1 METSMFDTSSL
12 TAADVMTRDVVTVH
26 PNDSLREA
34 AHIML
39 ERGIS
44 GLPVVDAAG
53 KVVGV
58 VSEADL
64 IRPDAHAE
72 MRARWW
78 LDILAEG
85 EHLSSEFLAAMNG
98 INRPVSKV
106 MRKSLIAVE
115 EHTPLAEVAQ
125 TIVRENVRRVLV
137 MREQRLVGIVA
148 RRDLVRVL
156 ARGK

>member
-1 METSMFDTSSL
+1 METAMFDTSNL

-26 PNDSLREA
+26 PSDSLREA

-58 VSEADL
+58 ISEADL
-64 IRPDAHAE
+64 IRPDEHAE
-72 MRARWW
+72 QQARWW

-85 EHLSSEFLAAMNG
+85 ENLSTDFLAAISG

-106 MRKSLIAVE
+106 MRKDLIAVTE
-115 EHTPLAEVAQ
+115 NTSLAEVAQ
-125 TIVRENVRRVLV
+125 KIVRENVRRVLV
-137 MREQRLVGIVA
+137 MHEHRLVGIVA

>member
-1 METSMFDTSSL
+1 MFDTSNL
-12 TAADVMTRDVVTVH
+12 TAADVMSRNIVTVR
-26 PNDSLREA
+26 PTDTLREA

-44 GLPVVDAAG
+44 GLPVIDATG

-64 IRPDAHAE
+64 IRPDEHADS
-72 MRARWW
+72 RARWW

-85 EHLSSEFLAAMNG
+85 EHLSADFLAAISG

-106 MRKSLIAVE
+106 MHRDLITVAE
-115 EHTPLAEVAQ
+115 NAPLAEVAQ
-125 TIVRENVRRVLV
+125 KIVRENVRRVLV

-156 ARGK
+156 AGNK